1 MKFQNF
7 VAITL
12 LLIVLTAIF
21 LYFNAYTVT
30 QDVKYVEGYDEF
42 ELYYTSDFSQSIHE
56 NNCGPTEIANILEYY
71 SNVKGLNL
79 YEGRI
84 TQKMYDDICK
94 DVKYD
99 TKIGT
104 VTRNE
109 IKRTKSSSRKIW

>member
-1 MKFQNF
+1 MKFQDF
-7 VAITL
+7 IAITL
-12 LLIVLTAIF
+12 LIIVLTTIF

-30 QDVKYVEGYDEF
+30 QDIKYVEGYDEF
-42 ELYYTSDFSQSIHE
+42 ESYYTSDFSQSINE

-71 SNVKGLNL
+71 STVKELNL

-99 TKIGT
+99 SKIGT
-104 VTRNE
+104 RTRNE
-109 IKRTKSSSRKIW
+109 IKRAKISSAKIW